1 MECRPVEPSGPRS
14 DLDRLSNL
22 VIGAA
27 IEVNRA
33 LGPGML
39 ESVYKRCLRKEL
51 EIRGLAYECQV
62 AVPVVYKGEV
72 IQDALRLDL
81 LVERAL
87 IVEVKAMERLLPV
100 HGAQLLSYLRLTNAR
115 MGLLLNFHVPVLK
128 DGLRRIMLNF

>member
-1 MECRPVEPSGPRS
+1 M
-14 DLDRLSNL
+14 SNL

-27 IEVNRA
+27 IEVHRA

-72 IQDALRLDL
+72 TQDALRLDL